1 VQETG
6 YLGAAKFNSEIL
18 FRDRYRAGARRPSF
32 SFGLT
37 RERRKMDPLA
47 KARRSSLKDK
57 AKELVW
63 PIASG
68 LVTWLV
74 GWYAGE
80 QFPALKGKP
89 LPWDVVVAAAVIA
102 VTGVAGWLHR
112 RSPRNSTNWDLT
124 WQDLFALYRA
134 DWDSVK
140 SLEHDSSEEFIP
152 QMFLADLSGSEEL
165 KLRIV
170 VEEGSYKI
178 GPDIRD
184 LVFNDGDRLKNYLK
198 SWARAAIYKH
208 EVDEKSKFSV
218 RGFERN
224 GNEVILKLQSLDYDD
239 VLATH
244 YQMDF
249 HRKHSQSIRE
259 FLLEKDPRHSI
270 GGWVEKGLFLP
281 NILGINILIFTPSGR
296 LLLQKRS
303 SHVAVRPGEICASGS
318 GSVNREDVISDR
330 LANVIREAHEEL
342 ALDPG
347 KIRAGSI
354 RFLGLTR
361 DLVSHGVVDCHFCA
375 ITEEATADILRKRK
389 QAEDKKEISDVLVF
403 EFGAA
408 LVEGSLD
415 TAGKVRFARKFQEL
429 IDEHW
434 ENLSLPLKS
443 GLKLW
448 SIDRLR

>member
-1 VQETG
+1 
-6 YLGAAKFNSEIL
+6 
-18 FRDRYRAGARRPSF
+18 
-32 SFGLT
+32 
-37 RERRKMDPLA
+37 
-47 KARRSSLKDK
+47 
-57 AKELVW
+57 
-63 PIASG
+63 
-68 LVTWLV
+68 
-74 GWYAGE
+74 
-80 QFPALKGKP
+80 
-89 LPWDVVVAAAVIA
+89 
-102 VTGVAGWLHR
+102 
-112 RSPRNSTNWDLT
+112 
-124 WQDLFALYRA
+124 
-134 DWDSVK
+134 
-140 SLEHDSSEEFIP
+140 
-152 QMFLADLSGSEEL
+152 
-165 KLRIV
+165 
-170 VEEGSYKI
+170 
-178 GPDIRD
+178 
-184 LVFNDGDRLKNYLK
+184 
-198 SWARAAIYKH
+198 
-208 EVDEKSKFSV
+208 
-218 RGFERN
+218 
-224 GNEVILKLQSLDYDD
+224 LQSLDYDD

-249 HRKHSQSIRE
+249 HRKRSQSIRE

-270 GGWVEKGLFLP
+270 GGWEGKGLSLP
-281 NILGINILIFTPSGR
+281 NILGINILIFTSSGR

-342 ALDPG
+342 ALDPD

-403 EFGAA
+403 DFGAA

-415 TAGKVRFARKFQEL
+415 KAGIVRFARKFQEL